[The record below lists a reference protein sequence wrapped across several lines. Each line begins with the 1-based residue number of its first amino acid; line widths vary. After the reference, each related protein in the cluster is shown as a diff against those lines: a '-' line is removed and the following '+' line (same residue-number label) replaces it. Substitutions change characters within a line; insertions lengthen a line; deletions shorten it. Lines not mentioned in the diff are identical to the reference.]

1 MYNKYHDD
9 PTKGVMPAKFLSM
22 PINWLR
28 KAFEDGEIPQGDK
41 LS

>member
-1 MYNKYHDD
+1 MYEKYHKD
-9 PTKGVMPAKFLSM
+9 PTKGVMPTKFLSM

-28 KAFEDGEIPQGDK
+28 KAFEDGGIPKNDK